1 MTFDEICNEIMEGT
15 LTLSATEVANIAVLA
30 TTKDDV
36 INCDVLQEIITG
48 LQGVKKTAREEYK
61 EMKKELDNEQKEILA
76 TRARA
81 YVASLNVGDRISW
94 KKADGK
100 IATGTLGV
108 QKPGSKTAHV
118 LLDEIPADSTAKNP
132 KADRY
137 AKFHTIIVPDEF
149 EVKVEDA
156 A

>member
-30 TTKDDV
+30 TTKDDI

-76 TRARA
+76 ARARA

>member
-1 MTFDEICNEIMEGT
+1 MTFDSICNEIMEGS
-15 LTLSATEVANIAVLA
+15 LVLSATEVANIAVLA
-30 TTKDDV
+30 TTKDDI

-76 TRARA
+76 ARARA

-100 IATGTLGV
+100 IATGTLGI

>member
-1 MTFDEICNEIMEGT
+1 MTFDSICNEIMEGT
-15 LTLSATEVANIAVLA
+15 LVLSATEVANIAVLA
-30 TTKDDV
+30 TTKDDI

-76 TRARA
+76 ARARA

-100 IATGTLGV
+100 IATGTLGI